1 MEGLA
6 FNIDIFLL
14 TLGKMSIMSSITDNG
29 KMANAPTPA
38 IAITLKSYLSQ
49 GASINAL
56 VWAILGGKQFMAAAP
71 ETALDYITATN
82 KGIPKQAVHNLA
94 EVIDVPM
101 KDMATLLNISY
112 KTLGRKKKTDTLDS
126 LSSSLSIEL
135 ANTVAKGLAVFEDRD
150 KFSRW
155 LQKEN
160 RALQGKKPFELLNT
174 PTGIKMINKLLG
186 KIEEG
191 VYT

>member
-1 MEGLA
+1 
-6 FNIDIFLL
+6 
-14 TLGKMSIMSSITDNG
+14 MSF
-29 KMANAPTPA
+29 MAVNENHKIASGQAPA
-38 IAITLKSYLSQ
+38 LAITLKSFLMK

-71 ETALDYITATN
+71 ETGLDYIAATSR
-82 KGIPKQAVHNLA
+82 GIPKQAVHNLA

-101 KDMATLLNISY
+101 KDMATLLNVSY

-126 LSSSLSIEL
+126 LSSSLSIEI
-135 ANTVAKGLAVFEDRD
+135 ANTVAKGLAVFEDTD

-174 PTGIKMINKLLG
+174 PTGIKMVNKLLG
-186 KIEEG
+186 RIEEG

>member
-1 MEGLA
+1 
-6 FNIDIFLL
+6 
-14 TLGKMSIMSSITDNG
+14 MSSTTDNG
-29 KMANAPTPA
+29 KMPNAQAPA
-38 IAITLKSYLSQ
+38 IAITLKNYITK

-56 VWAILGGKQFMAAAP
+56 VWALLGGKQFWRLPP
-71 ETALDYITATN
+71 ETVLDYVAATS

-101 KDMATLLNISY
+101 KDMATLLNVSY

-135 ANTVAKGLAVFEDRD
+135 ANTVAKGLAVFEERD

-160 RALQGKKPFELLNT
+160 RALQGKKPFQLLNT
-174 PTGIKMINKLLG
+174 PTGIKMVNKLLG
-186 KIEEG
+186 RIEEG

>member
-1 MEGLA
+1 
-6 FNIDIFLL
+6 
-14 TLGKMSIMSSITDNG
+14 MSIMSSTTDNG
-29 KMANAPTPA
+29 KMGNVPASA

-71 ETALDYITATN
+71 ETVLDYVAATN
-82 KGIPKQAVHNLA
+82 KGIPKLAVHNLA

-101 KDMATLLNISY
+101 KDMATLLNVSY

-160 RALQGKKPFELLNT
+160 RALQGRKPFELLNT
-174 PTGIKMINKLLG
+174 PTGIKMVNKLLG
-186 KIEEG
+186 RIEEG

>member
-1 MEGLA
+1 
-6 FNIDIFLL
+6 
-14 TLGKMSIMSSITDNG
+14 MSFMASTENNKI
-29 KMANAPTPA
+29 ANAQAPA
-38 IAITLKSYLSQ
+38 IAITLKSYLMK

-71 ETALDYITATN
+71 ETVLDYVAATN
-82 KGIPKQAVHNLA
+82 RGIPKLAVHNLA

-101 KDMATLLNISY
+101 KDMATLLNVSY

-126 LSSSLSIEL
+126 LSSSLSIEI
-135 ANTVAKGLAVFEDRD
+135 ANTVAKGLAVFEDTD

-174 PTGIKMINKLLG
+174 PTGIKMVNKLLG
-186 KIEEG
+186 RIEEG